1 MLIIITTDIEYGD
14 SLCLNSRRSPTHYRL
29 LSTLKAIGP
38 YLREA
43 QCEQGKYLFD
53 CLSVCVNDKKSP
65 EEREFLGMVVRA
77 GTRGRGVRSKYR
89 VGLYDAK
96 GDWMDEKLPKKA
108 IAEVSRTQEGF
119 HQKLIE
125 TLATQFGM
133 TLDFHK
139 ESAEFG

>member
-1 MLIIITTDIEYGD
+1 MSEQ
-14 SLCLNSRRSPTHYRL
+14 SKNPTHYRL

-65 EEREFLGMVVRA
+65 EEREFWGWWLELEQEGEA
-77 GTRGRGVRSKYR
+77 FEAKYR

-108 IAEVSRTQEGF
+108 VAEVCRTQEGF
-119 HQKLIE
+119 HQKLID